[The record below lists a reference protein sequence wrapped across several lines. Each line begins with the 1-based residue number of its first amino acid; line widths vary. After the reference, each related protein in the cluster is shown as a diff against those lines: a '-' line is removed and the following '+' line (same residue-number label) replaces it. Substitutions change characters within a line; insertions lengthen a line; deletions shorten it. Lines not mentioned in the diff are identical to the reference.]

1 MMSIRLHPVAFQ
13 SRNRL
18 SSYLHKVWTLAV
30 KDIRTELRTKE
41 ILGAMAAFSVL
52 AIVIFGLAFDLRVP
66 DAKMVVPGV
75 LWVILLF
82 GGVLGLNRS
91 FGSEVDQKTLNALLL
106 APIDR
111 SAIFFGKVLGSY
123 VMLFTTQLLV
133 VPTILIIYD
142 VNLFRTWIL
151 IGLVLG
157 ILGYS
162 IVGALFAAL
171 TAGVRSRETLLPIMM
186 LPVMVPLFLAGVGLT
201 ASVLDGGTFADF
213 RHWVGM
219 LVAYDL
225 LFVIICFLVFDL
237 IWEDV

>member
-1 MMSIRLHPVAFQ
+1 MSIRLHPVTFQ
-13 SRNRL
+13 TRNRL
-18 SSYLHKVWTLAV
+18 SGYLHKVWTLAV

-41 ILGAMAAFSVL
+41 IFGAMAAFSVL

-66 DAKMVVPGV
+66 NPTMVVPGV

-91 FGSEVDQKTLNALLL
+91 FGSEVEQKTLGALLL
-106 APIDR
+106 APIER
-111 SAIFFGKVLGSY
+111 SAIFFGKVLGSFA
-123 VMLFTTQLLV
+123 MLFATQLLIL
-133 VPTILIIYD
+133 PTILIIYD
-142 VNLFRTWIL
+142 VNLFRPWI
-151 IGLVLG
+151 IAGLVLG
-157 ILGYS
+157 MLGYTV
-162 IVGALFAAL
+162 VGALFAAL
-171 TAGVRSRETLLPIMM
+171 TGGVRARETLLPIMM

-201 ASVLDGGTFADF
+201 AAVLDGSTFAEF

-219 LVAYDL
+219 LIAYDL

>member
-1 MMSIRLHPVAFQ
+1 MSIRLHPVAFR

-18 SSYLHKVWTLAV
+18 AGYLHKVWTLAA

-41 ILGAMAAFSVL
+41 IFGAMAAFSVL

-66 DAKMVVPGV
+66 DTKMVVPGV

-91 FGSEVDQKTLNALLL
+91 FGSEVEQKTLGALLL
-106 APIDR
+106 APMER
-111 SAIFFGKVLGSY
+111 SAIFFGKVLGSF
-123 VMLFTTQLLV
+123 VMLIATQLLIL
-133 VPTILIIYD
+133 PTILIIYD
-142 VNLFRTWIL
+142 VNLFRLWII

-157 ILGYS
+157 VFGYTV
-162 IVGALFAAL
+162 VGALFAAL
-171 TAGVRSRETLLPIMM
+171 TGGVRSRETLLPIMM

-201 ASVLDGGTFADF
+201 AAVLDESTFAEF

-219 LVAYDL
+219 LIAYDL

-237 IWEDV
+237 IWEDF